1 MFKVAKC
8 LCESTIADSICT
20 NLHMRGI
27 IFRLLLQQNFCRHL
41 MLNNYYNYLNK
52 K

>member
-1 MFKVAKC
+1 MFKIAKC
-8 LCESTIADSICT
+8 LRKSTIEDRICT
-20 NLHMRGI
+20 NLHMKGI
-27 IFRLLLQQNFCRHL
+27 IIRLLLQQNFCRHL